1 MTVLGVGVTNQ
12 RETTVVWCKQTGRP
26 LTNAIVWLDTRTS
39 ALCKRLSRQHGG
51 ASAFSRI
58 TGLPINT
65 YFSVYKYLWMVEHCS
80 AVAEAVE
87 EGRAAFGTID
97 SWLIY
102 SLTGGG
108 AHVTDVSNASR
119 TGLMDLQACAWH
131 EPTCAALGVPL
142 HILPSIKSNAEV
154 FGHVQAGP
162 LQGVPICGCLG
173 DQQAATLGQRCRMG
187 EAKNTYGT
195 GCFLLLN
202 TGPTLVHS
210 SHGLLSTVAFK
221 LGPVAQT
228 QYALEGSVAIAGAG
242 VTWLRDNLGIIA
254 SARDVEALA
263 GSAPDAAGVVF
274 VPAFGGL
281 LAPHWRD
288 DARGTIC
295 GLTQYSTRSH
305 IARALLEAICFQ
317 TREVLDAM
325 TADARSCRLHLSL
338 LSLRVDG
345 GASSNNLLMQMQAD
359 ILGQPVVRPADVETT
374 ALGAALAAGV
384 ALGLWS
390 GESLLSA
397 HHTRE
402 GATEFTPKCSE
413 AERASM
419 YLRWK
424 AAVDRSM
431 GWVNTPEEKGVSRPP
446 SGILHTQ
453 HAPVVAGRSQL
464 VTGVAVGAAAGL
476 CVAYLAIRLRSR
488 ASG

>member
-1 MTVLGVGVTNQ
+1 VKVLGVGVTNQ

-26 LTNAIVWLDTRTS
+26 LCNAIVWMDTRTS
-39 ALCKRLSRQHGG
+39 ALCKRLCRQHGG
-51 ASAFSRI
+51 AGAFARI

-65 YFSVYKYLWMVEHCS
+65 YFSVYKYLWMVEHVS

-142 HILPSIKSNAEV
+142 HVLPTIKSNAEM

-195 GCFLLLN
+195 GCFLILN

-254 SARDVEALA
+254 SAKEVEALA
-263 GSAPDAAGVVF
+263 GSSADAAGVVF

-325 TADARSCRLHLSL
+325 QADARSCRLHLSL
-338 LSLRVDG
+338 ATLRVDG

-390 GESLLSA
+390 GDSLLSA
-397 HHTRE
+397 HHARE
-402 GATEFTPKCSE
+402 GATEFNPRCSE

-424 AAVDRSM
+424 AAVERSL
-431 GWVNTPEEKGVSRPP
+431 GWVNTPEEKEGVSLPP
-446 SGILHTQ
+446 GGGL
-453 HAPVVAGRSQL
+453 PVQLAAVDAGRSQL
-464 VTGVAVGAAAGL
+464 RGVAIGAAAGL
-476 CVAYLAIRLRSR
+476 CAALIAVRLRHR
-488 ASG
+488 VD